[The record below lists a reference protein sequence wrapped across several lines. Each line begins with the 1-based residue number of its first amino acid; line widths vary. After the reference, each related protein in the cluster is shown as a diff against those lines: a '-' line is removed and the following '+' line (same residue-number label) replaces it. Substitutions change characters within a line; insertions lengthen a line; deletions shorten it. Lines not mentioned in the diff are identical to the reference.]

1 MKRPVFRLT
10 CALAVLALMA
20 CGAYALSSGD
30 SLKEEIGEILGIN
43 QGHTIV
49 VLGTGNLGRA
59 LI

>member
-30 SLKEEIGEILGIN
+30 SLISLSYLKNTFLPQAVSRGEQAADEKL
-43 QGHTIV
+43 QQT
-49 VLGTGNLGRA
+49 
-59 LI
+59 